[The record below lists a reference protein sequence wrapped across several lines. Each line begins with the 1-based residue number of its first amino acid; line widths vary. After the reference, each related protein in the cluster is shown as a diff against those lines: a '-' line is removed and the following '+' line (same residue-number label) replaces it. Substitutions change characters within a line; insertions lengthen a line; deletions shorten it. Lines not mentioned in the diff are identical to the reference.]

1 MPRRRSDAT
10 VRGERGA
17 GSVLTDVVNHILA
30 AVRALLAALRVV
42 AGFLLVASVALN
54 FINVI
59 ARYFFNASIFWAEEV
74 MLFFMVGCVFLG
86 SGVVAWSGRQIKMDV
101 IVGMMPPKVREVL
114 DVFSELVFIAVAISI
129 VVFAWPVIR
138 DLYNF
143 DQRSQSA
150 EVPLVHSPVAH
161 SDWSCHH
168 GGAGERAPDRGHL
181 SRSARAESL
190 TMMAAALA
198 YFVVPAALLV
208 LGLPI
213 FLVLLVTCLVV
224 VLLVADIPTDAIQTY
239 LFSGLDNFPLL
250 AVPFFVL
257 AGEIMAQGGIARRV
271 VVWVMCLIGGVRGSL
286 AVTTV
291 AASELFGAMAHT
303 AVGTVVAV
311 GRMIY
316 PSLKDGGYSERF
328 AVGLIASSG
337 AIAVVIP
344 PSIAMILYSVS
355 AQQSAVA
362 LFTAGIL
369 PSLLIGFVDA
379 LFVMLYA
386 RIKMVP
392 LTDPARW
399 RAIWA
404 STKEASWSI
413 GTVVVIFG
421 GIYGGVFTPTEAA
434 GVAVIYSLFV
444 TMAVHREIG
453 PKELWN
459 IIQSSV
465 FLISQIL
472 LIVTAAGL
480 YSWLLTTSGIP
491 QKIIG
496 EIHALNMPPW
506 ALLLS
511 LNVVLLIMGSFLEP
525 PAAILILT
533 PLLLPLV
540 QSVGVDPVH
549 FGIIMAVNL
558 SIGMYAPPFGL
569 NLFASQAVFHIPLG
583 TIYRGVLPFLAI
595 NFATL
600 LVITYVP
607 AISMVLLG
615 K

>member
-1 MPRRRSDAT
+1 MS
-10 VRGERGA
+10 
-17 GSVLTDVVNHILA
+17 
-30 AVRALLAALRVV
+30 AV
-42 AGFLLVASVALN
+42 
-54 FINVI
+54 
-59 ARYFFNASIFWAEEV
+59 
-74 MLFFMVGCVFLG
+74 
-86 SGVVAWSGRQIKMDV
+86 
-101 IVGMMPPKVREVL
+101 
-114 DVFSELVFIAVAISI
+114 
-129 VVFAWPVIR
+129 
-138 DLYNF
+138 
-143 DQRSQSA
+143 
-150 EVPLVHSPVAH
+150 
-161 SDWSCHH
+161 
-168 GGAGERAPDRGHL
+168 
-181 SRSARAESL
+181 
-190 TMMAAALA
+190 LA
-198 YFVVPAALLV
+198 YFVLPAVLLV

-224 VLLVADIPTDAIQTY
+224 VLFIADIPTDAVQTF

-271 VVWVMCLIGGVRGSL
+271 VVWVMSLIGGVRGSL
-286 AVTTV
+286 GVTTV

-316 PSLKDGGYSERF
+316 PSLKDNGYNERF

-369 PSLLIGFVDA
+369 PSLLIGLVDA
-379 LFVMLYA
+379 FYVMIYA
-386 RIKMVP
+386 RIKAVP
-392 LTDPARW
+392 LTSKARW
-399 RAIWA
+399 EAIWA

-444 TMAVHREIG
+444 TMVVHREVG
-453 PKELWN
+453 LRELWR
-459 IIQSSV
+459 IIQSAV

-472 LIVTAAGL
+472 MIVTAAGL

-491 QKIIG
+491 QRIIA
-496 EIHALNMPPW
+496 EIHALNMPTW

-511 LNVVLLIMGSFLEP
+511 INVVLLIMGSFLEP

-558 SIGMYAPPFGL
+558 SIGMYTPPFGL
-569 NLFASQAVFHIPLG
+569 NLFASQAVFQVPLG
-583 TIYRGVLPFLAI
+583 MIYRGVLPFLLI

-615 K
+615 R